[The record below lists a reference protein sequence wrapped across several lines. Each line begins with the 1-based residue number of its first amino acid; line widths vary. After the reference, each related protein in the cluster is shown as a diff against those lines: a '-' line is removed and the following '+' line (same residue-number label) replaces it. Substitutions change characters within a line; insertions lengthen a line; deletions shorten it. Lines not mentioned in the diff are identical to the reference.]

1 MPLRMFVR
9 FRQSKLRLQLS
20 LVETR
25 RSNGKVRHEH
35 VAGLGAVPI
44 PPSVA
49 DRIAFWT
56 RLHER
61 LARLANRLDAEAQAK
76 VLGAV
81 HERIPIVTLAE
92 QHALQLENANADLR
106 FWNGLAGMHAETIE
120 GHKALTAAAERKIAD
135 SEAQRAKVSEKAAQA
150 RNRVARIERGE
161 DVQGGLGQPVTYDVK
176 RMLRDASWTTSD
188 MRHAEL
194 LNVVA
199 EAIGGEP
206 VFSTMLEAGMR
217 AQRRA
222 EKAVLRRMA
231 RRRGER
237 LGRQARP

>member
-1 MPLRMFVR
+1 
-9 FRQSKLRLQLS
+9 
-20 LVETR
+20 
-25 RSNGKVRHEH
+25 
-35 VAGLGAVPI
+35 
-44 PPSVA
+44 
-49 DRIAFWT
+49 
-56 RLHER
+56 
-61 LARLANRLDAEAQAK
+61 
-76 VLGAV
+76 
-81 HERIPIVTLAE
+81 
-92 QHALQLENANADLR
+92 
-106 FWNGLAGMHAETIE
+106 
-120 GHKALTAAAERKIAD
+120 
-135 SEAQRAKVSEKAAQA
+135 
-150 RNRVARIERGE
+150 VARIERGE

>member
-1 MPLRMFVR
+1 M
-9 FRQSKLRLQLS
+9 
-20 LVETR
+20 
-25 RSNGKVRHEH
+25 
-35 VAGLGAVPI
+35 
-44 PPSVA
+44 
-49 DRIAFWT
+49 
-56 RLHER
+56 
-61 LARLANRLDAEAQAK
+61 
-76 VLGAV
+76 
-81 HERIPIVTLAE
+81 
-92 QHALQLENANADLR
+92 QLENANADLR

-161 DVQGGLGQPVTYDVK
+161 DAQGGLGQPVTYDVK
-176 RMLRDASWTTSD
+176 RMLRDAGWTTSD

-199 EAIGGEP
+199 EAIGDEP